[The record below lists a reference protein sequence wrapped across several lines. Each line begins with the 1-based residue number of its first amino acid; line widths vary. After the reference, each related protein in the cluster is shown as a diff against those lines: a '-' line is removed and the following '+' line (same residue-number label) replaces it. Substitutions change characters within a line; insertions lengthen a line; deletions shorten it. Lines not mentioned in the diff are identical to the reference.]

1 MEEQP
6 NEILDHQF
14 AARKNRQFP
23 ASLLFFF
30 GTIALII
37 LTIIAIY
44 LEDEVVLGKG
54 LGSGKGFGWLGP
66 LLMGSICIVS
76 AIGTLVG
83 IRNIGKDSGFDSN
96 MIGLLGNGLIVAG
109 LILMLIW

>member
-1 MEEQP
+1 MEEPP

-14 AARKNRQFP
+14 ALPKRKRFP
-23 ASLLFFF
+23 ASLCFFF

-37 LTIIAIY
+37 LTFSVAI
-44 LEDEVVLGKG
+44 LEDDIT
-54 LGSGKGFGWLGP
+54 SGKGFGWLGP
-66 LLMGSICIVS
+66 LLMGSVCIVS
-76 AIGTLVG
+76 TIGTLVG